1 MGKIMKFSGAMFLF
15 LFVGNSMSNVFA
27 QTTGSSVKVTADL
40 VSSYVWRGVTSTN
53 TPNIQPTLAFVNG
66 GFEIGVW
73 GSSDFSGVYK
83 EADIYA
89 TYTVGSL
96 KFGLTDYNW
105 NFKNRYFKY
114 DKNTTDHVFEG
125 SVSWLGTEMLP
136 LSVSVNTMFYGAD
149 KKGSDPT
156 ENAYSTYVEL
166 GYTFS
171 QFSVFAGM
179 TPSDGYY
186 GDGYTGFHDSNA
198 GAGLVNLGVTASK
211 NLKITDS
218 YSLPIKATF
227 GVNPQKEDAYLVF
240 GITF

>member
-1 MGKIMKFSGAMFLF
+1 MRKKLAIAGMMLMLTAAGFTSKVSAQSG
-15 LFVGNSMSNVFA
+15 
-27 QTTGSSVKVTADL
+27 TTVKVTADL

-53 TPNIQPTLAFVNG
+53 TPNFQPTFALVNG
-66 GFEIGVW
+66 GFELGVW

-96 KFGLTDYNW
+96 KLGVTDYNW
-105 NFKNRYFKY
+105 NFKTRYFDFK
-114 DKNTTDHVFEG
+114 KETTDHVFEG
-125 SVSWLGTEMLP
+125 SISWLGTESLP
-136 LSVSVNTMFYGAD
+136 LSVSLNTMLYGAD
-149 KKGSDPT
+149 KKATDVT
-156 ENAYSTYVEL
+156 KNAYSTYIEF
-166 GYTFS
+166 GYAFS
-171 QFSVFAGM
+171 QFSVFAGV
-179 TPSDGYY
+179 TPADGYY
-186 GDGYTGFHDSNA
+186 GDGYG
-198 GAGLVNLGVTASK
+198 GVEGLSVCNLGLTASK